1 MKRIT
6 SSLHNPKLKG
16 LAKTFSISFLNQ
28 IVGSGSN
35 FLLGLYLVRVL
46 MPEDFGLYGI
56 GFAIVLLFTGFG
68 NALFLTQMVVHLPDK
83 IPEDRNNYASR
94 MFMMLV
100 AFCLVVSILIC
111 SIGISV
117 NYIWLDVRQYV
128 VFSFAILAA
137 SIANLMKWYFIR
149 HAFSFKKEVNALI
162 VNASWAIICLLLF
175 SFAKY
180 VKFDITAGGALFFY
194 AIAGFFASTIG
205 FFINNLSLRGNYNR
219 AIISDFKEAFQ
230 GGRWALGGVS
240 VTWLQSQ
247 AYVYIS
253 ALLFGPVGV
262 AFANAAKVFISPF
275 TFIIP
280 AVNSIVLPRLAEQRN
295 QNHKK
300 MMAFSFHYSLAF
312 FTFGICYLI
321 FLMFSL
327 EFIFPLIIGDKYTI
341 YELRPLILVWGVV
354 MIFQLVRNGASNLL
368 QALKSFKAIMLN
380 NIVSG
385 VVAISFTYI
394 LAIQFGVLGALAGV
408 AIGEFLLTIML
419 WNKIKKINRNTTSQ
433 IEVKIEIS

>member
-1 MKRIT
+1 MKRTT

-16 LAKTFSISFLNQ
+16 FAKTFSVSFLNQ

-83 IPEDRNNYASR
+83 MPEHRNDYASS
-94 MFMMLV
+94 MLIMLM

-111 SIGISV
+111 CIGVSA
-117 NYIWLDVRQYV
+117 NYILVDVRQYV
-128 VFSFAILAA
+128 VFSFAVLAA

-149 HAFSFKKEVNALI
+149 HAFSFKKETNALT

-175 SFAKY
+175 VFAKY
-180 VKFDITAGGALFFY
+180 IQFDLTASVALFFC
-194 AIAGFFASTIG
+194 AIAGTFSSIIG
-205 FFINNLSLRGNYNR
+205 FFINNLPLRKNCNR

-253 ALLFGPVGV
+253 AILFGTVGV
-262 AFANAAKVFISPF
+262 AFANAAKIFISPF

-280 AVNSIVLPRLAEQRN
+280 AVNSIVLPRLAEQRSKD
-295 QNHKK
+295 HKQ
-300 MMAFSFHYSLAF
+300 MMTFSFHYSLAF
-312 FTFGICYLI
+312 FTFGLCYLI
-321 FLMFSL
+321 FLMLTL
-327 EFIFPLIIGDKYTI
+327 ELIFPLVIGDKYTI
-341 YELRPLILVWGVV
+341 YELKPLIVLWGIV
-354 MIFQLVRNGASNLL
+354 MVFQLVRNGASNLL
-368 QALKSFKAIMLN
+368 QALKSFKALMLN
-380 NIVSG
+380 NLVSG
-385 VVAISFTYI
+385 VVAISFTYM
-394 LAIQFGVLGALAGV
+394 LAIQFGVLGALSGV
-408 AIGEFLLTIML
+408 AIGEFLLSIML
-419 WNKIKKINRNTTSQ
+419 WNKIKKLNKVN
-433 IEVKIEIS
+433 